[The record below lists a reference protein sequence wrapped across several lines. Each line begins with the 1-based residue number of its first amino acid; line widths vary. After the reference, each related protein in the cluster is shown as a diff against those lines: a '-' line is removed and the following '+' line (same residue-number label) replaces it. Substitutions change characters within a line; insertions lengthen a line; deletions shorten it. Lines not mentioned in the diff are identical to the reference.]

1 MTRDLTWYNRKL
13 WDPGGRMD
21 SPKIFRLS
29 FIKMHV
35 NLCNIVKELLT
46 MQIQKTKREIISHS
60 TDDTQVWA
68 NLTFF
73 IKLCFM
79 ILSITG
85 TLEFRI
91 RILWRNTFLFWN
103 NQQIFF
109 KNVTEVI
116 WESKPHNRINNNLI
130 FLSKD

>member
-1 MTRDLTWYNRKL
+1 
-13 WDPGGRMD
+13 
-21 SPKIFRLS
+21 
-29 FIKMHV
+29 MHV
-35 NLCNIVKELLT
+35 NLCSIVQELLT
-46 MQIQKTKREIISHS
+46 MQSQKTKREIISHS

-68 NLTFF
+68 NLTIF

-85 TLEFRI
+85 TLEFKI
-91 RILWRNTFLFWN
+91 RIPWRNTFLFWN

-116 WESKPHNRINNNLI
+116 LRVKA
-130 FLSKD
+130 KQ